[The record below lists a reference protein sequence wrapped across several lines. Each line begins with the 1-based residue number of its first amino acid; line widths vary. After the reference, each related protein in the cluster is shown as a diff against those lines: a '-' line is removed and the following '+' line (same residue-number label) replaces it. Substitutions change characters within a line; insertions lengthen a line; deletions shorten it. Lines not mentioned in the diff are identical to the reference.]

1 MYKLY
6 NDTEK
11 ELFYEKDYKPL
22 PKLSS
27 LSFTDLIELIENLEN
42 AIENACLYGGA
53 LLENA
58 LYDDIVIVKRYT
70 LSMLI
75 NSYSSGT
82 IAGYIGNTKYLQID
96 KAVNKTL
103 YYIFNCEN
111 ENIYSL
117 SVDNET
123 IKKLIVD
130 CYMDKLKPD
139 VTWI

>member
-22 PKLSS
+22 PKLYT
-27 LSFTDLIELIENLEN
+27 LSFTELIELCENLEN
-42 AIENACLYGGA
+42 AIENACMYGSA

-58 LYDDIVIVKRYT
+58 LYDDIVTVKRYT
-70 LSMLI
+70 LSSII

-82 IAGYIGNTKYLQID
+82 IAGFIGNTKYTEID

-103 YYIFNCEN
+103 FYLFNTDD
-111 ENIYSL
+111 ENISPL
-117 SVDNET
+117 SVDMEG
-123 IKKLIVD
+123 IKSLVCT
-130 CYMDKLKPD
+130 CYHDNTL
-139 VTWI
+139 

>member
-11 ELFYEKDYKPL
+11 ELFFDDYKPL
-22 PKLSS
+22 PTLYKLSI
-27 LSFTDLIELIENLEN
+27 TDLVELIENLEN
-42 AIENACLYGGA
+42 ACENACMYGSA

-70 LSMLI
+70 LSTI
-75 NSYSSGT
+75 IKSYSSGT
-82 IAGYIGNTKYLQID
+82 ISGYINNTKYVNID
-96 KAVNKTL
+96 NAINKTL
-103 YYIFNCEN
+103 YYIFNCDDQD
-111 ENIYSL
+111 IYQL

-123 IKKLIVD
+123 IKNLVIE
-130 CYMDKLKPD
+130 CYTNKRKPE